1 MSRLARVLP
10 ALAAAALLGGC
21 NMVMRRT
28 LDNTGKNQVVRVEG
42 GERLYLTLEEN
53 VPVGCRWFA
62 SCSDSDVW
70 LEVAHEADAPS
81 FAPVDAPGKAKVE
94 IRIRR
99 GYDGPSDVVFEYRHP
114 RERKPVRRFTLALY
128 RRTGDCAFWK

>member
-1 MSRLARVLP
+1 MSRFVRVLP
-10 ALAAAALLGGC
+10 ALAAVALLGGC

-28 LDNTGKNQVVRVEG
+28 LDNAGRNEVVRVEG

-53 VPVGCRWFA
+53 APVGCRWCA
-62 SCSDSDVW
+62 SCRDPDVSI
-70 LEVAHEADAPS
+70 EVAHEGDEPS
-81 FAPVDAPGKAKVE
+81 SGSAGAPGRARVE

-99 GYDGPSDVVFEYRHP
+99 GYDGPSTVVFEYRHP
-114 RERKPVRRFTLALY
+114 RGREPLKRFALALY

>member
-1 MSRLARVLP
+1 MIRSVRVLP
-10 ALAAAALLGGC
+10 ALVVAALLVGC

-28 LDNTGKNQVVRVEG
+28 LDNAGRNEIVRVEG

-53 VPVGCRWFA
+53 VPAGCRWFA
-62 SCSDSDVW
+62 SCRDPDVW
-70 LEVAHEADAPS
+70 IEVAHEAGEPS
-81 FAPVDAPGKAKVE
+81 PGSAAAPGKARVE

-99 GYDGPSDVVFEYRHP
+99 GYDGPSDVVFECRRP
-114 RERKPVRRFTLALY
+114 GEKGPLRRFTLALY